1 MMRQSIPII
10 FVLLFGFYLL
20 DSLLLVSCAQVVN
33 PEGGPRDTVPPVL
46 DSAKSTLNYQTNF
59 SKQTIE
65 LAFDEFIELRDVFT
79 QVVVSPPLATN
90 LDVSLVRYKTVEVKF
105 AEDEVLRENATYT
118 INFGQAIK
126 DFTAGNVNE
135 FRFVFSTGPYID
147 SLEVTGKLLDAY
159 TGSPVEDVLLML
171 YDNLADTVVRTER
184 PFYFARTDQNGQFK
198 IQNVKSDTFKVF
210 ALEDSNLNYLFD
222 QASERIGFLDSTVIL
237 TDSTPVNV
245 SLLFF
250 QEETA
255 LRLINDQADNYGI
268 AKLVFNTEAKDA
280 DIWYDDFGQYTWLD
294 YDGDTLRFWYDMAS
308 ADPFNIYIMQ
318 DTILDTVTVSSELK
332 GDFLANQKTLKMREA
347 VPSVQHN
354 PSKALELNWRF
365 PLKSW
370 DTSRIQLMVDSTKT
384 PVIPKLAI
392 DSTDQR
398 KLLFLPPWK
407 EGKPYELVLLPGAI
421 TDVYGLENDT
431 IRGSWRTALAKDFG
445 KLSITIKGLDSTQ
458 QYIVELLGRND
469 VFIDRF
475 TIENLS
481 SDTRSFPSLP
491 PGDYGVRIVAD
502 RNRNGRWDPG
512 NYDRKEQPEDIF
524 QQTLESLKANWEV
537 ESSVQI
543 DQIRRQ

>member
-1 MMRQSIPII
+1 MMRQSIPVI

-46 DSAKSTLNYQTNF
+46 DSARSTLNYQTNF

-79 QVVVSPPLATN
+79 QVVVSPPLATA
-90 LDVSLVRYKTVEVKF
+90 LDVSLERYKTVKVEF

-135 FRFVFSTGPYID
+135 FRFVFSTGPFID

-159 TGSPVEDVLLML
+159 TGAPVKDVLLML

-198 IQNVKSDTFKVF
+198 IQNVKADTFKVF

-222 QASERIGFLDSTVIL
+222 QASERIGFMDSTVVL
-237 TDSTPVNV
+237 SDSTPVNV

-250 QEETA
+250 QEEPT
-255 LRLINDQADNYGI
+255 LRLIDDQADNYGI

-280 DIWYDDFGQYTWLD
+280 DIRYDDFGQYTWLD

-308 ADPFNIYIMQ
+308 ADPFNIYIQQ
-318 DTILDTVTVSSELK
+318 DTILDTVTVSGELK
-332 GDFLANQKTLKMREA
+332 GEFLSNQKQLKMRES
-347 VPSVQHN
+347 VPGTAHN
-354 PSKALELNWRF
+354 PSRALELNWKF

-370 DTSRIQLMVDSTKT
+370 DTSRIQLLVDSTKT
-384 PVIPKLAI
+384 PVAPKIAI
-392 DSTDQR
+392 DSADQR
-398 KLLFLPPWK
+398 KLLFLAPWK
-407 EGKPYELVLLPGAI
+407 EGKPYELVLLPGAVK
-421 TDVYGLENDT
+421 DVYGLENDT
-431 IRGSWRTALAKDFG
+431 IRGSWRTAVAKDFG
-445 KLSITIKGLDSTQ
+445 KLSVTIKGLDSTQ

-469 VFIDRF
+469 VFVDRYS
-475 TIENLS
+475 IEGVS
-481 SDTRSFPSLP
+481 SNTRSFPSLA
-491 PGDYGVRIVAD
+491 PGDYGVRIIAD

-512 NYDRKEQPEDIF
+512 NYDRKEQPEEIF
-524 QQTLESLKANWEV
+524 QQTLENLKANWEV

-543 DQIRRQ
+543 DQIKRQ